1 MTTMV
6 IRKVM
11 RKQTQRRL
19 VSEINIVPYVDVMLV
34 LLVIFMVTAPLLTQG
49 VQVDLPQA
57 KAEPLPQDQKPP
69 IVISVDAS
77 GHLFLDQSKEAMLP
91 QDLVIKVAASIQL
104 DRTRAVLVRGDKN
117 VDYGKVINAMVL
129 LKRAGVSKVGLMT
142 EHMEGT

>member
-1 MTTMV
+1 
-6 IRKVM
+6 M
-11 RKQTQRRL
+11 RKHTKRRL

-69 IVISVDAS
+69 LVVSVDAS
-77 GHLFLDQSKEAMLP
+77 GHLFLDQSKESIQP
-91 QDLVIKVAASIQL
+91 EDLAVKIAASIQV
-104 DRTRAVLVRGDKN
+104 DPTRAVLVRGDKN
-117 VDYGKVINAMVL
+117 VDYGKVMNAMVL

-142 EHMEGT
+142 EHTEE

>member
-1 MTTMV
+1 
-6 IRKVM
+6 M